1 MIFFMEKFLSPLIG
15 GLLIGVSTS
24 IMLGALGKISGISSI
39 LGHSLGK
46 PKKDHIWRYLFILGL
61 LFGGVLLKNYS
72 PDLFSYKFSFHYG
85 ETILAGLLVGFGT
98 LLGNGCTSGHG
109 VCGLPR
115 LSKRSWVATMTFM
128 GAGILT
134 VIVKGAI

>member
-1 MIFFMEKFLSPLIG
+1 MEKFFPPLIG

-24 IMLGALGKISGISSI
+24 IMLGGLGKISGIGSI
-39 LGHSLGK
+39 LGNSLDK
-46 PKKDHIWRYLFILGL
+46 PKTDHTWRYFFILGL
-61 LFGGVLLKNYS
+61 LFGGALLKNYS

-98 LLGNGCTSGHG
+98 RLGNGCTSGHG

-115 LSKRSWVATMTFM
+115 LSKRSWVATITFM
-128 GAGILT
+128 SAGILT